1 MNVQQF
7 LKEQQVS
14 YSVLNHEPT
23 YDAQHMAQAVH
34 ESGEHVAKTV
44 LLRAGN
50 GYVMAVVPAT
60 HQVDLAAVK
69 RGLSG
74 ARRVELATELEFGRL
89 FTDCEIG
96 AVPPFGSQY
105 GLKTLVDARLAQQ
118 EEIVF
123 EGNTH
128 EESVG
133 MRYRD
138 YERIE
143 KPMVATISRHV

>member
-7 LKEQQVS
+7 LKQQKVS

-44 LLRAGN
+44 LLRAGH

-69 RGLSG
+69 RGLKG

-96 AVPPFGSQY
+96 ALPPFGSQY
-105 GLKTLVDARLAQQ
+105 GLRTLVDARLAQQ

-143 KPMVATISRHV
+143 KPTVATISRHV

>member
-14 YSVLNHEPT
+14 YSVLAHEPT

-34 ESGEHVAKTV
+34 ESGEHVAKSV

-69 RGLSG
+69 RGLKG
-74 ARRVELATELEFGRL
+74 ARRVELATELEFGKL
-89 FTDCEIG
+89 FADCEIG
-96 AVPPFGSQY
+96 ALPPFGSQY
-105 GLKTLVDARLAQQ
+105 GLRTLVDARLAQQ

-143 KPMVATISRHV
+143 KPTVATISRHV